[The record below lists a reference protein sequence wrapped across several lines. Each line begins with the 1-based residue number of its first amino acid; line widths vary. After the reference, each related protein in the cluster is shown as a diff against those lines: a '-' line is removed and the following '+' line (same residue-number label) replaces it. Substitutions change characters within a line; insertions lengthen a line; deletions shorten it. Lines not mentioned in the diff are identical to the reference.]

1 MYLLGD
7 FETRSEAEL
16 KGTESV
22 GLHNYSI
29 HPSTKALMFGYAI
42 VKDISVTLSVK
53 DVSLWKLWEDE
64 LMPADL
70 KQGLDS
76 DIPIVSW
83 NSTFERYIFKN
94 QISIEIPVIR
104 FQDPQPSA
112 RYFSMTGDLEDD
124 GRVLGLPS
132 DLAKEHKGKELIK
145 MFSLPTVIK
154 ATKKREGKIFF
165 KDWDTNPVEWLE
177 FCEYC
182 KQDVVA
188 ELEMMRRLAIVGAFP
203 LPQRERKIW
212 LFDQKVNDRGMPVDV
227 DFVRKAYNLGVR
239 AKQAAVEAQNK
250 LTGLENSNSNPQM
263 LAWARKQGY
272 QANTL
277 RKDRVTV
284 ALKYE
289 RDKMTPL
296 CIQALEARAAASST
310 TYKKLA
316 AILRQVSPDG
326 RLRNQFIYMG
336 SARCGR
342 WSGNAVQLHNM
353 ARPDK
358 RFENKK
364 NVDKGRAL
372 IYAEDYDGIIRE
384 FGKSETD
391 YGAVLLTIKNLIRTV
406 FVASNS

>member
-1 MYLLGD
+1 MFLLGD
-7 FETRSEAEL
+7 FETRSEVEL

-22 GLHNYSI
+22 GLYNYATHS
-29 HPSTKALMFGYAI
+29 STKALMFGYAFTDLNTQT
-42 VKDISVTLSVK
+42 VDKR
-53 DVSLWKLWEDE
+53 LWRLWAGDP
-64 LMPADL
+64 MPDDL
-70 KQGLDS
+70 EQGLNS
-76 DIPIVSW
+76 DIPLVAW
-83 NSTFERYIFKN
+83 NSTFERYIFKYCLGR
-94 QISIEIPVIR
+94 EIPIQR
-104 FQDPQPSA
+104 FLDPQASA
-112 RYFSMTGDLEDD
+112 RYFSMTGDLEED
-124 GRVLGLPS
+124 GRILGLPS
-132 DLAKEHKGKELIK
+132 NYAEDQRGKELIK
-145 MFSLPTVIK
+145 MFSLPTIVK
-154 ATKKREGKIFF
+154 ATKKREGRIYFR
-165 KDWDTNPVEWLE
+165 DWDSNPMEWEE
-177 FCEYC
+177 FCQYC
-182 KQDVVA
+182 MQDVVA
-188 ELEMMRRLAIVGAFP
+188 EQEIMRRLNIVGTFP
-203 LPQRERKIW
+203 LPERERKIW
-212 LFDQKVNDRGMPVDV
+212 IFDQKVNDRGIPVDI
-227 DFVRKAYNLGVR
+227 DFVKKAYALGVK
-239 AKQAAVEAQNK
+239 AKAAAVEAQNK

-289 RDKMTPL
+289 REKMTPL

-326 RLRNQFIYMG
+326 RLRNMFIYMG

-364 NVDKGRAL
+364 NIEKGRAL
-372 IYAEDYDGIIRE
+372 IYAEDYEGIVKE
-384 FGKSETD
+384 FGKNEQD

-406 FVASNS
+406 FVAPSV